1 MAQPR
6 DGRHASHAQLIGDV
20 CGLEMDGYL
29 KEYEYSLDIKK
40 ILNKELWDMGIR
52 MVNVH
57 ETKTRAFLLNVIFTL
72 NSHFPF

>member
-1 MAQPR
+1 
-6 DGRHASHAQLIGDV
+6 
-20 CGLEMDGYL
+20 MDGYL

-52 MVNVH
+52 VVNVH

-72 NSHFPF
+72 NSHLPF